1 MSFPQTM
8 LKQSALPEEQLRVF
22 LLLLP
27 QDSLKEYLTHS
38 KIYTVRKNRN
48 KSDLIDMIITGTDKT
63 KVTLDDDDFSFE
75 DAERSLKGSIQPKTN
90 LKPKPPPPVH
100 NKPAH

>member
-48 KSDLIDMIITGTDKT
+48 KSDLLDMIITGTDKI

-75 DAERSLKGSIQPKTN
+75 DTERSLKGSIQPKTN
-90 LKPKPPPPVH
+90 LKPKPPSPVH